1 MNEGESLQ
9 SSSESGSGKLKSN
22 SGTDSDEDGDE
33 DDDIECETPKTTTE
47 RAEGITVRTS
57 PMKNV
62 IDDVNVVVT
71 GGNKKSTQGVVSE
84 KVSDQEKAISTK
96 TRSSILA
103 KMESL
108 SKNVV
113 PTETSKQVYIVAT
126 NVM

>member
-62 IDDVNVVVT
+62 TDDVDVVVT
-71 GGNKKSTQGVVSE
+71 RGNKKSTQGVVSE